1 MIFISYSSEDEE
13 SAICL
18 YDALRNAGY
27 TCQDIFLDR
36 DHRSGIELGADWEK
50 VLRENASQCRALLT
64 LVSPGWL
71 ESRWCFAE
79 LAVAK
84 TLGSGTH
91 ILPVVL
97 QDLNDSGWRRS
108 GLDGLQQFHLDI
120 DAVQD
125 AGMAIPET
133 LCERLKRLG
142 LGPTDHLRPAI
153 DRHPNRVQFRFETW
167 DQWSAKTDMNSPLQ
181 LGTEQLAFIETLLS
195 KLTDHG
201 NEVRISGDPGSGK
214 TRLVLE
220 AIRRTPNLRRQTLY
234 YDDPS
239 GVLDEPYINEL
250 LVQGSKSTHLIVV
263 DDCNLR
269 EYRQIQDRLASIR
282 DRMILVTITHDP
294 TVDAITVP
302 PLSDEQIT
310 AILASYRSDLR
321 HLLPAYVKCCEKSP
335 RFAHLVGESLKA
347 DAGSIVAHP
356 DADRIVERI
365 ICGKV
370 SIGSVES
377 QVRMTVARFASL
389 FDRFGVEQP
398 YAKEL
403 ATLVD
408 WIAEYHPSIGFG
420 DVLSVVRAL
429 RQIRVLQG
437 KRTVYFV
444 PKALQRHLWRQWW
457 QIYGSGFRMEQI
469 ELLDLQLRAWFVS
482 SLEQYC
488 ETSPIEEI
496 ADRLLRFDDWFYQIN
511 NLNNRWGAHLFR
523 ILGEHS
529 PELALTC
536 IGRMQI
542 REFDDIGRTFSSWIK
557 SKSAAFYAI
566 VDVIEYASLWKR
578 TAFRA
583 MRMLRDFAL
592 AEDDE
597 NGHATKAFCSFFTLG
612 TGYSAAT
619 ELEPKERVVL
629 LDELLD
635 SPDEQHSRLGLLS
648 LAAAL
653 DRQSHFRSRNWY
665 RFGRQ
670 HPPSFWLPPNRDA
683 YFAEH
688 ISIWNRL
695 TGFVQQTTNQEQLT
709 KAWDVIGRAF
719 HSFVQSAPLA
729 DHCLESLGS
738 LAIRCEVSLTKS
750 LISSIIHLWRVAT
763 TLPDG
768 TRNKMKALYFDII
781 NRSFETRLKR
791 YVGMGFFEDG
801 AELSFDF
808 APLDDI
814 DEGIQRLADQCF
826 GDRNTLVPHV
836 PWLLT
841 SADRAWHFG
850 LAIGTRD
857 VDTKW
862 SSDVI
867 DWQRQHSP
875 GGNTAFIGGYLEAVR
890 RQSMTEFGKLVQ
902 TIADDSILQG
912 LLTAIVARTG
922 GVADSVDHITQL
934 LEKNEIPVESLTS
947 LRYMHNVTAI
957 AEHVFIRWIEL
968 LRQAGGNEHLGLAL
982 NFLFGRFKEESSRPI
997 PAQLIANF
1005 LADSTMIKMVRDS
1018 RTGQENYEYNWGK
1031 LLELLTED
1039 HQTLAVSVARAFF
1052 ESFLQE
1058 PETFNTRP
1066 GAAIDESVWRVLEL
1080 QPQAAWSA
1088 FFDVLRFAEG
1098 KQTYEMFHWLGAKS
1112 YYSDG
1117 TNLGLWPTVP
1127 EPMLWQWIDEELPER
1142 AELVANQLPP
1152 LVTEYGLTTIT
1163 CHFLRRYTR
1172 FTEACDCLV
1181 GTRVPGVV
1189 EGSYEEYNKKRLQR
1203 AIEVRGDCSDP
1214 IILIWLNK
1222 HIAELTADLERR
1234 PKIDDEDERR

>member
-108 GLDGLQQFHLDI
+108 GLDGLQRFHLDI
-120 DAVQD
+120 YAVQD
-125 AGMAIPET
+125 AGMTIPET

-142 LGPTDHLRPAI
+142 LGPTDHLRPAS
-153 DRHPNRVQFRFETW
+153 DRHPDRVHFRFETW
-167 DQWSAKTDMNSPLQ
+167 EQWSSKSGMNFPLQ
-181 LGTEQLAFIETLLS
+181 LGVEQRAFIEILCGRLAV
-195 KLTDHG
+195 LGGD
-201 NEVRISGDPGSGK
+201 VRISGEPGSGK

-220 AIRRTPNLRRQTLY
+220 AIRLNANLQRQTIY

-239 GVLDEPYINEL
+239 GLLEEPYVNEL
-250 LVQGSKSTHLIVV
+250 SRVGSESTHLIVV
-263 DDCNLR
+263 DDCHSNYYELIR
-269 EYRQIQDRLASIR
+269 SQIASVR
-282 DRMILVTITHDP
+282 DRVTLVTITHDTAFNAMP
-294 TVDAITVP
+294 VP

-335 RFAHLVGESLKA
+335 RFAHLVGESLRS
-347 DAGSIVAHP
+347 DGGSIVANP
-356 DADRIVERI
+356 DAERVVERI

-370 SIGSVES
+370 SIGSMES

-403 ATLVD
+403 ASLVD

-469 ELLDLQLRAWFVS
+469 ELLDLQLRGWFVS

-511 NLNNRWGAHLFR
+511 NLNNRWGAHLFQ

-566 VDVIEYASLWKR
+566 VDVIEYESLWKR

-635 SPDEQHSRLGLLS
+635 SPDEQHCRLGLLS

-670 HPPSFWLPPNRDA
+670 HPP
-683 YFAEH
+683 
-688 ISIWNRL
+688 
-695 TGFVQQTTNQEQLT
+695 QL
-709 KAWDVIGRAF
+709 
-719 HSFVQSAPLA
+719 LA
-729 DHCLESLGS
+729 
-738 LAIRCEVSLTKS
+738 AAK
-750 LISSIIHLWRVAT
+750 
-763 TLPDG
+763 
-768 TRNKMKALYFDII
+768 
-781 NRSFETRLKR
+781 
-791 YVGMGFFEDG
+791 
-801 AELSFDF
+801 
-808 APLDDI
+808 
-814 DEGIQRLADQCF
+814 Q
-826 GDRNTLVPHV
+826 
-836 PWLLT
+836 
-841 SADRAWHFG
+841 
-850 LAIGTRD
+850 
-857 VDTKW
+857 
-862 SSDVI
+862 
-867 DWQRQHSP
+867 
-875 GGNTAFIGGYLEAVR
+875 GYLFR
-890 RQSMTEFGKLVQ
+890 R
-902 TIADDSILQG
+902 
-912 LLTAIVARTG
+912 
-922 GVADSVDHITQL
+922 
-934 LEKNEIPVESLTS
+934 
-947 LRYMHNVTAI
+947 
-957 AEHVFIRWIEL
+957 
-968 LRQAGGNEHLGLAL
+968 
-982 NFLFGRFKEESSRPI
+982 
-997 PAQLIANF
+997 
-1005 LADSTMIKMVRDS
+1005 
-1018 RTGQENYEYNWGK
+1018 
-1031 LLELLTED
+1031 
-1039 HQTLAVSVARAFF
+1039 
-1052 ESFLQE
+1052 
-1058 PETFNTRP
+1058 
-1066 GAAIDESVWRVLEL
+1066 
-1080 QPQAAWSA
+1080 
-1088 FFDVLRFAEG
+1088 
-1098 KQTYEMFHWLGAKS
+1098 TYFHM
-1112 YYSDG
+1112 
-1117 TNLGLWPTVP
+1117 
-1127 EPMLWQWIDEELPER
+1127 E
-1142 AELVANQLPP
+1142 
-1152 LVTEYGLTTIT
+1152 
-1163 CHFLRRYTR
+1163 
-1172 FTEACDCLV
+1172 
-1181 GTRVPGVV
+1181 
-1189 EGSYEEYNKKRLQR
+1189 
-1203 AIEVRGDCSDP
+1203 
-1214 IILIWLNK
+1214 
-1222 HIAELTADLERR
+1222 
-1234 PKIDDEDERR
+1234 